1 MANYYDEVMN
11 RLTQKQ
17 IDAMPDYSRV
27 QTAEGDPRIV
37 GGFDEYG
44 GKGAWSP
51 IAAAEWGSGMPFG
64 DDPSAQ
70 IPTGLDASGV
80 PQFTDPVGY
89 RGYGLDRASVVPPPN
104 YQGSYNPA
112 GGWAEAGRL
121 APDNIAAANV
131 AAMNQVTQPFGGMGA
146 GDRLGGA
153 GYPGMGIENMGF
165 PHGITAQGAVDPATG
180 QMRVVP
186 PGTSGG
192 YGYEDEQGN
201 WIDVTGAS
209 VVDPPRMPTERETL
223 DREVMGPAN
232 ERDAAFSTIHDAYYT
247 GADFGYEQGW
257 PERLG
262 VPQEYINLYMAV
274 PDEAK
279 QYAHDNPTDAILQQF
294 EEKYGFPLDVS
305 IEISM

>member
-1 MANYYDEVMN
+1 MADNRAEASRLWAMMN
-11 RLTQKQ
+11 RGGQMGM
-17 IDAMPDYSRV
+17 DVA
-27 QTAEGDPRIV
+27 GDPLAYA
-37 GGFDEYG
+37 GG
-44 GKGAWSP
+44 
-51 IAAAEWGSGMPFG
+51 
-64 DDPSAQ
+64 
-70 IPTGLDASGV
+70 
-80 PQFTDPVGY
+80 
-89 RGYGLDRASVVPPPN
+89 ASVVPPPN

-131 AAMNQVTQPFGGMGA
+131 AAMNQVTQPFGGVPSDLHGWPIGPETFGQPQMGGTMPIPNYTGMPEGFPNTMPIPGA
-146 GDRLGGA
+146 TALPEGVPSTMPLG
-153 GYPGMGIENMGF
+153 GYPGMGVENMGF
-165 PHGITAQGAVDPATG
+165 PHGLTAQGAVDPATG
-180 QMRVVP
+180 QLRVVP

-201 WIDVTGAS
+201 WIDTSGAS
-209 VVDPPRMPTERETL
+209 VVDPPRMLTEKETL
-223 DREVMGPAN
+223 DREVMGPSN
-232 ERDAAFSTIHDAYYT
+232 ERDAAFSKIHDAYYT

-262 VPQEYINLYMAV
+262 VPQEWINLYMAA

-279 QYAHDNPTDAILQQF
+279 QYAHDNPTDAVLQQF

>member
-11 RLTQKQ
+11 ILTQKQ

-64 DDPSAQ
+64 DDPSAR

-89 RGYGLDRASVVPPPN
+89 RGYGLDRASVVNPVDSM
-104 YQGSYNPA
+104 YQSYNPA
-112 GGWAEAGRL
+112 GAYAEAGRTVPNYESDW
-121 APDNIAAANV
+121 ARG
-131 AAMNQVTQPFGGMGA
+131 MNQVTQPFGGMGA
-146 GDRLGGA
+146 GDRV
-153 GYPGMGIENMGF
+153 GF
-165 PHGITAQGAVDPATG
+165 PAPRDPQTG
-180 QMRVVP
+180 
-186 PGTSGG
+186 
-192 YGYEDEQGN
+192 EDLGWMNQDERERFYRHQEQFPEGEDLG
-201 WIDVTGAS
+201 WMEAS
-209 VVDPPRMPTERETL
+209 VVNRPRMPT
-223 DREVMGPAN
+223 DRIRTEQEELLSTQQGVEN
-232 ERDAAFSTIHDAYYT
+232 SDRAFSRLHTLWAQGHPFFSLDPDDT
-247 GADFGYEQGW
+247 RQGYDTEGVGEL
-257 PERLG
+257 PEFTEIYL
-262 VPQEYINLYMAV
+262 QV

-279 QYAHDNPTDAILQQF
+279 RYAHANKHDPKVLAQF

-305 IEISM
+305 VEIIR